1 MIEKLKDGLF
11 YMLLVSIF
19 WNPAINI
26 IALIFHNVKTFR
38 IIALIADVFLVVMLL
53 VVVGVTVVMQYK
65 FGDHGE
71 IKQ

>member
-1 MIEKLKDGLF
+1 MIEKLKDELF
-11 YMLLVSIF
+11 YMLLGSIF

-38 IIALIADVFLVVMLL
+38 IIALIADVFLVIMLL

-71 IKQ
+71 IKR